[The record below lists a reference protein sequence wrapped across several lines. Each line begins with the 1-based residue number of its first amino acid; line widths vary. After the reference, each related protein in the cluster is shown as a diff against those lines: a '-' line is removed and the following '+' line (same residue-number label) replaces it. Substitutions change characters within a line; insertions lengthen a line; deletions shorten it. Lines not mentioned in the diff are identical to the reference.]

1 MPSLLTPDSP
11 RFIAVEVDDR
21 YHFALQ
27 RGTLLAG
34 DPITEFLAALL
45 ARCLTDP
52 EFVARMLQ
60 QSGPAVLAA
69 YLASRGFPEK
79 MNLRVGDFG
88 EVLAGVVL
96 ESEEALIQP
105 ILKLRYRETSTWAMR
120 LTDVFSIRIEDD
132 EITGL
137 CFCSVKAGIT
147 PPPQNVA
154 LDGYD
159 QLVKD
164 FNRPKPEI
172 LFFTQERLWDA
183 RDFDQLERFDRVAA
197 LPAPVD
203 RLYRLILIFDQEVWK
218 ESVIEQ
224 LHEHRTQDLPD
235 FAAYLLLGTALRDTV
250 SLCYALAQKK
260 YLAW

>member
-1 MPSLLTPDSP
+1 MPPLLTPNSP

-21 YHFALQ
+21 YHFALK
-27 RGTLLAG
+27 RGKLLEG
-34 DPITEFLAALL
+34 DSITEFLTDLL
-45 ARCLTDP
+45 ATCLTNP

-60 QSGPAVLAA
+60 QSGSAELAA

-120 LTDVFSIRIEDD
+120 LTDVFSIRIEGD
-132 EITGL
+132 EITGF
-137 CFCSVKAGIT
+137 CFSSVKAGIT
-147 PPPQNVA
+147 SPPQNVA

-172 LFFTQERLWDA
+172 LFFIQERLFEA
-183 RDFDQLERFDRVAA
+183 SDFDQLERFDRVAA
-197 LPAPVD
+197 RSEPID
-203 RLYRLILIFDQEVWK
+203 RLHRLILVFDQEVWK
-218 ESVIEQ
+218 ESVIEH
-224 LHEHRTQDLPD
+224 LDEHRTQDLPN

-250 SLCYALAQKK
+250 SLCYTLAWKK
-260 YLAW
+260 YLTW